1 MKNRAERESNLELLR
16 IVSMI
21 FIIIYHIILHGN
33 YMDRSLGAC
42 KLLLLLI
49 ESFTIVHVNS
59 YVLLTGYFQSSSR
72 LRATKVMA
80 LNNSAWFYRV
90 VFMFLFMFLGLAKPN
105 SIVIFQN
112 VLPIDYD
119 TYWFLNAYIALY
131 LFSPILNRL
140 INSCNK
146 KQLKAII
153 FGLFL
158 MISIIPTITI
168 DTWLNTWSGHSLI
181 TFILLYL
188 IGAYL
193 RKFPIEK
200 ELLFKSWSSEKQSFL
215 FCFLYF
221 SFAFISFLLVVLGQD
236 MHQLGRF
243 TSYIGRVIENFHIS
257 YTSPI
262 VIIEAIF
269 YLLFFRTI
277 RIKSKF
283 INKISASCFGVYLIH
298 DNYYV
303 RTILYEKLGITSIPV
318 SIKNVFLTI
327 LAAIVIFIICTL
339 IESIRRFVFQK
350 IYNTNIA
357 KKNRIAYQKY
367 FSKLGININW

>member
-1 MKNRAERESNLELLR
+1 MKSRTERESNLELLR

-42 KLLLLLI
+42 KLLLLLM
-49 ESFTIVHVNS
+49 ESFILVHVDS
-59 YVLLTGYFQSSSR
+59 YVLLSGYFQSNSR

-105 SIVIFQN
+105 SITIFQN

-119 TYWFLNAYIALY
+119 TYWFLNVFIALY

-146 KQLKAII
+146 MQLKAII
-153 FGLFL
+153 IGLFL

-193 RKFPIEK
+193 RKYPVEK
-200 ELLFKSWSSEKQSFL
+200 ELIFKKWSSEKQSLL
-215 FCFLYF
+215 FCFLYIF
-221 SFAFISFLLVVLGQD
+221 FAFVSFLLVVLGQD

-262 VIIEAIF
+262 VIIEAVF
-269 YLLFFRTI
+269 YLLFFRTLK
-277 RIKSKF
+277 IKNKL
-283 INKISASCFGVYLIH
+283 INKISGSCFGVYLIH

-303 RTILYEKLGITSIPV
+303 RTILYKKLGIVNIPV
-318 SIKNVFLTI
+318 SVKTVILTVF
-327 LAAIVIFIICTL
+327 AAIGVFIVCTL
-339 IESIRRFVFQK
+339 IETLRRFVFQK
-350 IYNTNIA
+350 IYNTKIA
-357 KKNRIAYQKY
+357 KKNRVAYQKY
-367 FSKLGININW
+367 FSKLGVNINW